1 MFANYPAAM
10 KFAKWLAC
18 FLLLLLAALIH
29 LSSSASVEEVNPQVR
44 SSMEAF
50 LKAHTHLR
58 MDGEAPVKAKKAGN
72 STGSEAAL
80 SSHLKLKKKANRAL
94 ELAEEALRLIYHEL
108 YEGVNGTDALEK
120 QRSVRQSFL
129 AGGLSGASEYVMSL
143 VENSLE
149 DLPSLPRLEA
159 QECVKRSVCEA
170 HNQPKKYGLI
180 GLVLQLLFPPY
191 TKNEDPTNTISKYQL
206 AARYGR
212 QSNANCGIQYDGCM
226 LNLLDIV
233 QALVNAFIR

>member
-1 MFANYPAAM
+1 MC
-10 KFAKWLAC
+10 LALVL
-18 FLLLLLAALIH
+18 FLFSEV
-29 LSSSASVEEVNPQVR
+29 SSVVEVDPEVRSSVEEFLR
-44 SSMEAF
+44 SRS
-50 LKAHTHLR
+50 KLR
-58 MDGEAPVKAKKAGN
+58 MDDLKPLKVSSN
-72 STGSEAAL
+72 SVLPE
-80 SSHLKLKKKANRAL
+80 KKKHPKL
-94 ELAEEALRLIYHEL
+94 EMVEDALRLIYHEL
-108 YEGVNGTDALEK
+108 YEAANATANANVTELLK
-120 QRSVRQSFL
+120 RSRTLNPRQSFFSN
-129 AGGLSGASEYVMSL
+129 GLNSASEYMMSL

-159 QECVKRSVCEA
+159 QECMKRSVCEA

-191 TKNEDPTNTISKYQL
+191 TKSEDPNNVVSKYQL

-212 QSNANCGIQYDGCM
+212 QSNANCGVQYDGCM

>member
-1 MFANYPAAM
+1 MHHPFRN
-10 KFAKWLAC
+10 C
-18 FLLLLLAALIH
+18 FILGILCLVVMHRKAWA
-29 LSSSASVEEVNPQVR
+29 ASVVEVGSEIKSTVEE
-44 SSMEAF
+44 F
-50 LKAHTHLR
+50 LKSKSKLR
-58 MDGEAPVKAKKAGN
+58 MDEQKP
-72 STGSEAAL
+72 
-80 SSHLKLKKKANRAL
+80 LKMNINNLPEKKKHHRL
-94 ELAEEALRLIYHEL
+94 ELLEEALRLIYHEL
-108 YEGVNGTDALEK
+108 YETSNITGSSNISDVIS
-120 QRSVRQSFL
+120 RSRAISSRQSFFSN
-129 AGGLSGASEYVMSL
+129 GLNSVSEYLMSL

-159 QECVKRSVCEA
+159 QECMKRSVCEA

-191 TKNEDPTNTISKYQL
+191 TKTEDPNNVVSKYQL

-212 QSNANCGIQYDGCM
+212 QSNANCGVQYDGCM

>member
-1 MFANYPAAM
+1 MRG
-10 KFAKWLAC
+10 WICLTLGLVL
-18 FLLLLLAALIH
+18 FLV
-29 LSSSASVEEVNPQVR
+29 SDVVSVVEVDSEVRSSVEE
-44 SSMEAF
+44 F
-50 LKAHTHLR
+50 LRTHSNLR
-58 MDGEAPVKAKKAGN
+58 MDDLKPLKVSPNSVLPAKP
-72 STGSEAAL
+72 
-80 SSHLKLKKKANRAL
+80 KKKHPKL
-94 ELAEEALRLIYHEL
+94 EMVEDALRLIYHEL
-108 YEGVNGTDALEK
+108 YEAANATANANVTELIK
-120 QRSVRQSFL
+120 RSRTLNPRQSFFSN
-129 AGGLSGASEYVMSL
+129 GLNSASEYMMSL

-159 QECVKRSVCEA
+159 QECMKRSVCEA

-191 TKNEDPTNTISKYQL
+191 TKSEDPNNVVSKYQL

-212 QSNANCGIQYDGCM
+212 QSNANCGVQYDGCM